1 VLITRSILGLGSYWN
16 EIIEVLREII
26 PVYDKVNSAISLGK
40 DAEYRERGIRGR
52 IKESNL
58 VLDAGSG
65 YGNMSK
71 VALKQCNN
79 NLNIVML
86 DPIPEMLAKAKTE
99 FNRKVPMISGIFEH
113 MPFKDNI
120 FDAVMCGY
128 SFRDAISIRT
138 TIAEFSRILKNGG
151 RLIIVDIGKP
161 DNAFHRFGVSFYLK
175 FILGILAFF
184 AAGSLG
190 LKFRAIYG
198 TYKRL
203 PRNAELDK
211 MLKEEFKRVEFDT
224 EMSGGAVLIAAYK

>member
-1 VLITRSILGLGSYWN
+1 MGLGSHWN

-40 DAEYRERGIRGR
+40 DTEYRERGIRGR
-52 IKESNL
+52 VKASNL

-71 VALKQCNN
+71 VALRQCNN
-79 NLNIVML
+79 NLKIIML
-86 DPIPEMLAKAKTE
+86 DPIPEMLAKAKIE
-99 FNRKVPMISGIFEH
+99 FVRKVPLLSGIFEH
-113 MPFKDNI
+113 LPFRDNV

-138 TIAEFSRILKNGG
+138 AIAEFSRILKDGG

-161 DNAFHRFGVSFYLK
+161 DNAFNRFGVSFYLK

-203 PRNAELDK
+203 PKNAELDK
-211 MLKEEFKRVEFDT
+211 MLKEKFNKVEFET